1 MSAYVIAD
9 ITVNDPKRY
18 EEYKKLAPPA
28 IAAYGGKYLA
38 RGGKSEKLEGNWEPD
53 RVVILEFE
61 SLETAKKFINS
72 PEYSE
77 ARALRHKTASSN
89 MIVVEA
95 LYFTKV
101 QPCLI
106 TLVMDNLN
114 THIGASLY
122 KTFNPKEAR

>member
-1 MSAYVIAD
+1 MQNRTERSAESLIKPEITHEMLFQLNLQQEENKMSAFVIAD
-9 ITVNDPKRY
+9 ITINDPELY
-18 EEYKKLAPPA
+18 GEYKKLAPPA

-53 RVVILEFE
+53 RIIILEFE

-95 LYFTKV
+95 L
-101 QPCLI
+101 
-106 TLVMDNLN
+106 
-114 THIGASLY
+114 
-122 KTFNPKEAR
+122 

>member
-1 MSAYVIAD
+1 MSAFVIAD
-9 ITVNDPKRY
+9 ITVNDPERY

-38 RGGKSEKLEGNWEPD
+38 RGGKSEKLEGHWEPD
-53 RVVILEFE
+53 RIIILEFE

-95 LYFTKV
+95 L
-101 QPCLI
+101 
-106 TLVMDNLN
+106 
-114 THIGASLY
+114 
-122 KTFNPKEAR
+122 

>member
-9 ITVNDPKRY
+9 ITVNDPEGY

-38 RGGKSEKLEGNWEPD
+38 RGGNSEKLEGNWEPN
-53 RVVILEFE
+53 RVVILKFE
-61 SLETAKKFINS
+61 SIEKAKEWIDS

-77 ARALRHKTASSN
+77 ARALRHKTASSD

-95 LYFTKV
+95 L
-101 QPCLI
+101 
-106 TLVMDNLN
+106 
-114 THIGASLY
+114 
-122 KTFNPKEAR
+122 

>member
-1 MSAYVIAD
+1 MLFQSNLQQEENKMSAFVIAD
-9 ITVNDPKRY
+9 ITVNDPERY

-53 RVVILEFE
+53 RVVILKFE
-61 SLETAKKFINS
+61 SIEKAKEWIDS
-72 PEYSE
+72 PEYNE

-95 LYFTKV
+95 L
-101 QPCLI
+101 
-106 TLVMDNLN
+106 
-114 THIGASLY
+114 
-122 KTFNPKEAR
+122 

>member
-9 ITVNDPKRY
+9 ITVNDPERY

-28 IAAYGGKYLA
+28 IATYGGKYLA

-61 SLETAKKFINS
+61 SIEKAKEWIDS

-77 ARALRHKTASSN
+77 ARALRYKTALSD

-95 LYFTKV
+95 L
-101 QPCLI
+101 
-106 TLVMDNLN
+106 
-114 THIGASLY
+114 
-122 KTFNPKEAR
+122 

>member
-1 MSAYVIAD
+1 MRNQKERSAGSLIKPGITHEMLFQLNLQQEENKMSAFVIAD
-9 ITVNDPKRY
+9 ITVNDPERY
-18 EEYKKLAPPA
+18 EEYKKLAPSA

-53 RVVILEFE
+53 RIIILEFE

-95 LYFTKV
+95 L
-101 QPCLI
+101 
-106 TLVMDNLN
+106 
-114 THIGASLY
+114 
-122 KTFNPKEAR
+122 

>member
-9 ITVNDPKRY
+9 ITVNDPERY
-18 EEYKKLAPPA
+18 EEYKKLAPPS

-38 RGGKSEKLEGNWEPD
+38 RGGKYEKLEGNWEPD

-72 PEYSE
+72 PEYSK
-77 ARALRHKTASSN
+77 ARDLRHKTASSD

-95 LYFTKV
+95 L
-101 QPCLI
+101 
-106 TLVMDNLN
+106 
-114 THIGASLY
+114 
-122 KTFNPKEAR
+122 

>member
-1 MSAYVIAD
+1 MRNTETCTAGYCRLWRKV
-9 ITVNDPKRY
+9 P
-18 EEYKKLAPPA
+18 
-28 IAAYGGKYLA
+28 GQ

-95 LYFTKV
+95 L
-101 QPCLI
+101 
-106 TLVMDNLN
+106 
-114 THIGASLY
+114 
-122 KTFNPKEAR
+122 